1 MPKSALPERQGTAKE
16 RLQNQ
21 AKLAQQRREEQER
34 QREEERRRQEQQR
47 QQAMASQQRYRELA
61 RDPMENFRTIAWNN
75 LPTATQAKVVE
86 RDAQEAERVADLM
99 EQIESVGSSYQKYIP
114 KDNLPYES
122 AAQARQEA
130 TRLRN
135 QYEQL
140 RTKSYLEE
148 EQDRIQTAQNNAL
161 GAGNLD
167 YMTAI
172 GVSQR
177 KEIPTN
183 PKYNDLRNA
192 VEYIWLRDDPEAQ
205 SRYGAD
211 FAARFGDGLSDRVK
225 VTSMTPEEQ
234 QTMLYYV
241 GIGDYDK
248 AADYLEDLERTLN
261 ARANGQ
267 VQENL
272 TKWAQEHPIQG
283 ALTNIFSW
291 PLAIPSTV
299 DAFGQAVA
307 QQITGQWE
315 PADPNRDIYVG
326 ARLGSA
332 TSEGVSEAARKAAT
346 AAFGSETAGDV
357 AAFLTGTGL
366 SIGQNATQVLAL
378 GGWALPFMSA
388 SAAGMSTVD
397 TLDRGGSYGQAA
409 TMGTI
414 SGLVEAVTE
423 KIPLDNLLRIANRSG
438 KTTARQAV
446 ADVLR
451 QMGTEATEES
461 ISEIAGNIA
470 DIAIMADKSEYKQ
483 YVQQLVDAG
492 MNRGQAEK
500 EAFAQFFLINTLL
513 AGAGGAISGGVM
525 GGGADI
531 LNAIGNRAQNR
542 LDAQSGQTGA
552 DLRQRA
558 MEQAKEQVE
567 RQMGQTQEQQ
577 PATARE
583 RLMQQARQAQAQR
596 DQAGQEP
603 DGLTLPAPD
612 GVSQGQSGQAD
623 SLEDSG
629 RRAGVEEGTIQTAR
643 RVSDALGREVRFY
656 DGAAEAGPAGAANG
670 YYAGGTIYVN
680 SRSANP
686 VAQII
691 SHELTHSVETAEAYQ
706 QLRGLV
712 LDRIQQTG
720 GNLEQ
725 LRQAKQELYQ
735 RHGVELQDQS
745 AIDAEI
751 VAEYVERNLLTD
763 EGAILELARTDR
775 TLAQRIREWIDA
787 LLARLGNTD
796 AQERAFLERARN
808 AYARAL
814 EQTAPA
820 GQSMDTRTE
829 QTGAAQTQQNREGAA
844 QAQQDQAAAAQ
855 EQQNQAGEEQEG
867 ETSQRRQEIRQTLEQ
882 LRQAYNAGQI
892 TEEQFDTSMDIILE
906 AEGLAGVDMLDERF
920 SFGGERAQRADMD
933 ALARAREME
942 NQDVSEDTILR
953 ETGWFR
959 GADGKWRFEIDN
971 SNLEYSRWG
980 DMRRTD
986 REQHRRFR
994 ELEGRFA
1001 ENTITQEEQ
1010 AELRR
1015 LVDEGH
1021 GQSRGQETEIQRVGD
1036 FIQDAELFANY
1047 PWLERVPMRFEDLPG
1062 ETLGQYDAG
1071 EIIIDSSLRDAPEE
1085 TILHEIQHAIQREEG
1100 FAKGSS
1106 PAYWQWR
1113 IDQGT
1118 APRSR
1123 GQIAR
1128 QQEFI
1133 EALRDMRAENPQ
1145 MVDDVMALMEMV
1157 PDVPR
1162 GKTDWDTLEQV
1173 TEDPVEWQQF
1183 DARRDELEERYG
1195 FEGVHDAMHVIEM
1208 IRRLEERPDNRGAY
1222 DLYYNTAGEIEARGA
1237 GSRRNMTAQERREN
1251 MPFRRDDQTVFREQ
1265 YSISED
1271 GQGRELSPEQQEF
1284 FRDSQ
1289 IRDEQG
1295 RLRAVYH
1302 GTSDGDF
1309 NAFDWSETGRRDVG
1323 WFGRGFYFTFYEGEA
1338 RMYGRRVIPAYLNI
1352 TNPYV
1357 FDEQLY
1363 TLDGV
1368 KPEGAQAS
1376 DLAFMINFAQQFP
1389 ELAGD
1394 RTLTVVTQW
1403 GEDGTGQ
1410 TKEIPWSE
1418 LRGEL
1423 DRVLENPSFR
1433 IEALTSPYGETYYEW
1448 SVKTGPGRYDYATT
1462 RSQYETREQAQA
1474 GRLDAAA
1481 ELLFNRIYRSAD
1493 LHMGHTH
1500 IQDMA
1505 TQFTQALQERGYD
1518 GVLQTREGDEV
1529 VAFRPEQIKRVDN
1542 RNPTD
1547 SADIR
1552 YSISEDYVEELD
1564 QWDRDGRPDGEVFI
1578 LGATGDVLQGLGAM
1592 EQDIYLRSEK
1602 VNTIL
1607 RDHQEMTLEEIKR
1620 IPEILD
1626 DPVLVIKSN
1635 GSSRG
1640 GQNTR
1645 LVITGTLRAQNGRPV
1660 MAALDLRPVENG
1672 LVIDDMQ
1679 KVNSAYGRS
1688 NAANYVQD
1696 SEVLYADKKR
1706 TIPLLQTMGLQ
1717 SRPIELQRYGSMG
1730 SISYN
1735 RQNVNIQGVPFDQV
1749 VRTTGQ
1755 AQYSIS
1761 EEQDERR
1768 RIAGDLR
1775 SILDR
1780 GGDARALREYVDG
1793 LELGAAFDT
1802 DTEQDTDT
1810 AAREIIREAHDQGI
1824 GVEEYLRRNWEQYD
1838 YDGALNQDARRALEL
1853 ERQRSWAARRYS
1865 IDPER
1870 VEITPEGTEVVRDAT
1885 QEEER
1890 RMRQDVWQDYPW
1902 LRETGETVLRSYT
1915 DEAGN
1920 TYTWRA
1926 DQDTPAQYSLE
1937 GQEEQRPIDAAQLPT
1952 LEEYEQ
1958 SVVDRLPTKARL
1970 YLNRAESK
1978 LANSIASA
1986 LSVPRG
1992 VERTDLRDAVR
2003 QLSTEFLNT
2012 GTISQDT
2019 IDGLFQQAWD
2029 RGLVVDREFYDEY
2042 KDLRDYLREKKIVID
2057 RGDANDIP
2065 DFNEF
2070 RKSLFGRV
2078 NLSTTGRVNIE
2089 EVYRDM
2095 AEKWPE
2101 LFNADTVIHP
2111 SDQLLSIVDAINS
2124 IRVAEYNLD
2133 AFYGAQAEEF
2143 RRYARND
2150 FNTAIRDAMSDLRA
2164 VRNYQQDRERQE
2176 RERRQAPAN
2185 LEQVQELWGQVKAAR
2200 KQYEKAMARN
2210 LLSERDQQQVGLLL
2224 RGEIEAKDLKPETDN
2239 VQGILQ
2245 VYAAKREYNQITT
2258 ALRLWN
2264 QNRRSQLR
2272 QQADNLLATAND
2284 WKDKR
2289 AGILYSRET
2298 MERNI
2303 RDIVPDEATAQRVID
2318 TYFTPVHQAAAAAN
2332 RMKNQYRD
2340 RVRQLKL
2347 SRKVAKGNV
2356 VSEAHAV
2363 QLLGEAE
2370 DNIRVL
2376 QQSQGRLRDR
2386 DGKSLADW
2394 RGVVEDLWAQNPN
2407 LDQAK
2412 IRGAVQ
2418 EFRNIYDGLFRQ
2430 MNEVRVRNGYEP
2442 VNYRQGYFPHFQPGE
2457 GDGILQLMGKA
2468 LGIGTEVTA
2477 LPTSINGLTH
2487 TFRPGIRWFGNA
2499 QKRLGFNTAYD
2510 AVEGFDRYIEG
2521 VADVIHQTDN
2531 IQRLRALATQIR
2543 YRTGDDGIRAQI
2555 DDIRAN
2561 PNLAEEDKEN
2571 RIQNVL
2577 ENGRYTL
2584 SNFVVEL
2591 DEYTNLLANKKS
2603 RADRNMEQALGRKMF
2618 NVVKGLEGRVAAN
2631 MVAVNPA
2638 SWLTNFIPL
2647 TQAWA
2652 GVDSRNMMKGMWQ
2665 TLQAYKQD
2673 DGMVARSAFLTNR
2686 RGSDPLVRTW
2696 AQGASAAASR
2706 PMEWIDT
2713 FVADSIVRA
2722 RYNQNLSKGM
2732 SEQSAIDEAD
2742 SFAANVMADRSKG
2755 SMPTLFNRS
2764 NPITKVFTQ
2773 FQLEV
2778 NNQLSY
2784 LFKDLPKEAKKK
2796 GIAALAA
2803 ALLKFALGAFI
2814 FDEIYEYLIGRRP
2827 ALDPIGILNDTVGD
2841 LTGYE
2846 LPNLVELGVGA
2857 ASGNVP
2863 SFQVEQAGLQ
2873 QAGSNL
2879 AGNLLESMPF
2889 IGGLLG
2895 GGRLPISSAVP
2906 DINALWNAATAP
2918 DWDMKKR
2925 LQEVRDELLEKPAT
2939 YLVLPFGGGQLK
2951 KIYEA
2956 VEGVIQGG
2964 SYTVNTEGE
2973 EQLQFPIYTD
2983 DPLEA
2988 LASGIAAGVF
2998 GRTSLPTGRDWI
3010 EGGFGSLSARQTA
3023 TYQGLVDAGV
3033 EQRAAYALI
3042 QELRDAEKT
3051 EDKSQADVQ
3060 REILENAEISADGK
3074 AVAYYG
3080 LLAADSEREIM
3091 DDLAGQGADSGEVA
3105 RVLMAI
3111 KDAGALGGTQGSVA
3125 KREAILDASLSQD
3138 EKLYLYRNMISDSQ
3152 DEQIQQ
3158 VRGSGL
3164 NVDDYILA
3172 QNKLDELKEQ
3182 GLTGDKRND
3191 EFYYWV
3197 DRQSWSQSQADAVK
3211 EAFTA
3216 YNPETGEGGGY
3227 YNEFTVAG
3235 LPDETAKSL
3244 SEQLDLLQP
3253 EAGADKVTEW
3263 QEAQAVVDSGI
3274 QEDLQMQALG
3284 VVMDESSYTK
3294 LTAGYGYGL
3303 QPSSYI
3309 RYKQIIKDFDTDG
3322 SGRYSQAETRAA
3334 IDSMIG
3340 LTNTE
3345 KAILWQLQQKNW
3357 TAYNNPYSSQVGWQV
3372 YDALHASGTT
3382 QTSSTA
3388 EQGTGGGTTQI
3399 KIGDTVIDLTGLSLP
3414 TP

>member
-1 MPKSALPERQGTAKE
+1 MPKSALPKRQGTAKE

-61 RDPMENFRTIAWNN
+61 QDPMENFRTIAWNN

-86 RDAQEAERVADLM
+86 RDAQEAKEEYERLNREIGGGLGVGN
-99 EQIESVGSSYQKYIP
+99 EQEQEVLRRAQQAQ
-114 KDNLPYES
+114 DRYES
-122 AAQARQEA
+122 LRAQA
-130 TRLRN
+130 
-135 QYEQL
+135 EQL
-140 RTKSYLEE
+140 KTQDYLERQGE
-148 EQDRIQTAQNNAL
+148 RLQTAQNNAL

-167 YMTAI
+167 YMVQI
-172 GVSQR
+172 GVASR
-177 KEIPTN
+177 GDIP
-183 PKYNDLRNA
+183 
-192 VEYIWLRDDPEAQ
+192 
-205 SRYGAD
+205 SRYGRLKELAD
-211 FAARFGDGLSDRVK
+211 YVNDEQDMDMSDWRDRVEFGRK
-225 VTSMTPEEQ
+225 HAQNFQQGAYKISYMTQEEKN
-234 QTMLYYV
+234 TALYYA
-241 GIGDYDK
+241 GQGDYEK
-248 AADYLEDLERTLN
+248 AEAYLEDLERTLN
-261 ARANGQ
+261 ARANSGT
-267 VQENL
+267 QERL
-272 TKWAQEHPIQG
+272 TQQAQEHPVLG
-283 ALTNIFSW
+283 AIANIAYW
-291 PLAIPSTV
+291 PMSIPATL

-307 QQITGQWE
+307 QQVTGQWA
-315 PADPNRDIYVG
+315 PADPNRDAYQG
-326 ARLGSA
+326 ARVLMG
-332 TSEGVSEAARKAAT
+332 TSEGVSEAARQAAKD
-346 AAFGSETAGDV
+346 AFGSEAAGDV
-357 AAFLTGTGL
+357 AAFLAGAGL
-366 SIGQNATQVLAL
+366 SIGQNAAQAVAL
-378 GGWALPFMSA
+378 GSLALPFMAA
-388 SAAGMSTVD
+388 SAAGMTTVD

-409 TMGTI
+409 LLGPI

-423 KIPLDNLLRIANRSG
+423 KLPLDNLLRIANRSG
-438 KTTARQAV
+438 KVTARQAV

-470 DIAIMADKSEYKQ
+470 DIAVMGDKSEYKQ
-483 YVQQLVDAG
+483 YMQQLVDAG
-492 MNRGQAEK
+492 MSKAQAEK
-500 EAFAQFFLINTLL
+500 EAFTQFFFINTLL

-525 GGGADI
+525 GGGATALNTVGNQAKTRQAGRQLKLMGDSVVEAI
-531 LNAIGNRAQNR
+531 VQEGVDGNSTRRGNALAREIQNKLNA
-542 LDAQSGQTGA
+542 GQQVTDQELGTLYRENLWAGQQAEQTRRENEGA

-558 MEQAKEQVE
+558 MEQAKERVE
-567 RQMGQTQEQQ
+567 RQMGQTQEQT

-583 RLMQQARQAQAQR
+583 QTPTTARERLLQQAQQAQAQR
-596 DQAGQEP
+596 DQAAQEP

-706 QLRGLV
+706 QLRRLV

-735 RHGVELQDQS
+735 RHGVELQDQG

-820 GQSMDTRTE
+820 GH
-829 QTGAAQTQQNREGAA
+829 AQTQQNRE
-844 QAQQDQAAAAQ
+844 AAAQ
-855 EQQNQAGEEQEG
+855 EQQDQAGEEQEG

-1021 GQSRGQETEIQRVGD
+1021 GQSRGQETENQRVGD

-1047 PWLERVPMRFEDLPG
+1047 PWLADTRMRFGDLPG

-1106 PAYWQWR
+1106 PAYWQSVREQAQGAARAARENLRLWLQDIGYEDYVR
-1113 IDQGT
+1113 QSMDRVVAGEITLDQHWENLQ
-1118 APRSR
+1118 RFKDNSSR
-1123 GQIAR
+1123 AREIAVSER
-1128 QQEFI
+1128 EVERFESQ
-1133 EALRDMRAENPQ
+1133 LRDLER
-1145 MVDDVMALMEMV
+1145 
-1157 PDVPR
+1157 
-1162 GKTDWDTLEQV
+1162 TDRTN
-1173 TEDPVEWQQF
+1173 
-1183 DARRDELEERYG
+1183 A
-1195 FEGVHDAMHVIEM
+1195 
-1208 IRRLEERPDNRGAY
+1208 
-1222 DLYYNTAGEIEARGA
+1222 DLYRNTAGEIEAREA

-1271 GQGRELSPEQQEF
+1271 SQGRELSPEQQEF

-1302 GTSDGDF
+1302 AT
-1309 NAFDWSETGRRDVG
+1309 WSEEFTVFDRARLGENTDSNATDDALAATAHIGFWFNTQDLTGRAGNRAEEV
-1323 WFGRGFYFTFYEGEA
+1323 
-1338 RMYGRRVIPAYLNI
+1338 YLNI
-1352 TNPYV
+1352 ENPYLA
-1357 FDEQLY
+1357 E
-1363 TLDGV
+1363 TLD
-1368 KPEGAQAS
+1368 
-1376 DLAFMINFAQQFP
+1376 DLARTIQSDAEGESAAKMGENF
-1389 ELAGD
+1389 
-1394 RTLTVVTQW
+1394 
-1403 GEDGTGQ
+1403 
-1410 TKEIPWSE
+1410 
-1418 LRGEL
+1418 RGW
-1423 DRVLENPSFR
+1423 LEGS
-1433 IEALTSPYGETYYEW
+1433 
-1448 SVKTGPGRYDYATT
+1448 
-1462 RSQYETREQAQA
+1462 
-1474 GRLDAAA
+1474 
-1481 ELLFNRIYRSAD
+1481 
-1493 LHMGHTH
+1493 
-1500 IQDMA
+1500 
-1505 TQFTQALQERGYD
+1505 GYD
-1518 GVLQTREGDEV
+1518 GVVLQDGEFGGTSY
-1529 VAFRPEQIKRVDN
+1529 VALRPEQIKRVDN

-1547 SADIR
+1547 SEDIR
-1552 YSISEDYVEELD
+1552 YSISEDADARKERQMQIIQEGNPAPDEYHTWIRRVSDIKTFAETLAD
-1564 QWDRDGRPDGEVFI
+1564 PDWSDGGDFDPSYTWDMAQEALNSGEITVYSSYPIEAGTFVTPSRMEAESYSGTGRVY
-1578 LGATGDVLQGLGAM
+1578 
-1592 EQDIYLRSEK
+1592 EQT
-1602 VNTIL
+1602 V
-1607 RDHQEMTLEEIKR
+1607 
-1620 IPEILD
+1620 PLD
-1626 DPVLVIKSN
+1626 DVAWIDPTQ
-1635 GSSRG
+1635 
-1640 GQNTR
+1640 GQ
-1645 LVITGTLRAQNGRPV
+1645 
-1660 MAALDLRPVENG
+1660 
-1672 LVIDDMQ
+1672 
-1679 KVNSAYGRS
+1679 
-1688 NAANYVQD
+1688 
-1696 SEVLYADKKR
+1696 YA
-1706 TIPLLQTMGLQ
+1706 P
-1717 SRPIELQRYGSMG
+1717 
-1730 SISYN
+1730 
-1735 RQNVNIQGVPFDQV
+1735 
-1749 VRTTGQ
+1749 TGQ

-1761 EEQDERR
+1761 EERDQRR

-1775 SILDR
+1775 STLDR
-1780 GGDARALREYVDG
+1780 GGDARALRDYVDG

-1802 DTEQDTDT
+1802 ATEQDTDT

-1824 GVEEYLRRNWEQYD
+1824 GVEEYLRRNWERYD
-1838 YDGALNQDARRALEL
+1838 HDGALNQDARRALEL
-1853 ERQRSWAARRYS
+1853 EQQRSWAARRYS

-1870 VEITPEGTEVVRDAT
+1870 VEITSEGTEVVRDAT

-2029 RGLVVDREFYDEY
+2029 RGLIVDREFYDEY

-2101 LFNADTVIHP
+2101 LFNADAVIHP

-2133 AFYGAQAEEF
+2133 AFCGAQAEEF

-2150 FNTAIRDAMSDLRA
+2150 FNTAIRDAMNDLRA

-2185 LEQVQELWGQVKAAR
+2185 LEQAQELWGQVKAAR

-2210 LLSERDQQQVGLLL
+2210 LLSERDQQQVGRLL
-2224 RGEIEAKDLKPETDN
+2224 RGEIEAGDLNAETDN

-2264 QNRRSQLR
+2264 QNRRGQLR
-2272 QQADNLLATAND
+2272 QQADDLLATAND

-2318 TYFTPVHQAAAAAN
+2318 TYFTPVHQATAAAN

-2394 RGVVEDLWAQNPN
+2394 RGVVKDLWAQNPN

-2561 PNLAEEDKEN
+2561 PNLAEEDKLN
-2571 RIQNVL
+2571 RIQKIL
-2577 ENGRYTL
+2577 QEGRYTL
-2584 SNFVVEL
+2584 SNFVTEL

-2603 RADRNMEQALGRKMF
+2603 RMDRGAEGLLGRGIYNF
-2618 NVVKGLEGRVAAN
+2618 VKGLEGRVAAN

-2638 SWLTNFIPL
+2638 SWLTNLIPL

-2742 SFAANVMADRSKG
+2742 SFAASVMADRSKG
-2755 SMPTLFNRS
+2755 SMPTIFESR
-2764 NPITKVFTQ
+2764 NPLVKLLTQ

-2784 LFKDLPKEAKKK
+2784 LFKDLPKEARKK

-2964 SYTVNTEGE
+2964 SYTVNNEGE

-2983 DPLEA
+2983 NPLEA
-2988 LASGIAAGVF
+2988 LTSGIVAGVF

-3138 EKLYLYRNMISDSQ
+3138 EKLYLYRNMISDSR
-3152 DEQIQQ
+3152 DEEIQQ